1 MDFAPHPRE
10 AVGPRLRCAS
20 RRGLQNDLL
29 QLREFTEVCFE
40 RAEVNPID
48 KSVEGERAR
57 AQNNPAYPRR
67 LTEYAGCVC
76 ERTR

>member
-1 MDFAPHPRE
+1 MDFALHPRE
-10 AVGPRLRCAS
+10 AFGPGLRRGN

-29 QLREFTEVCFE
+29 QVREATEVYFE
-40 RAEVNPID
+40 RAEVDPID